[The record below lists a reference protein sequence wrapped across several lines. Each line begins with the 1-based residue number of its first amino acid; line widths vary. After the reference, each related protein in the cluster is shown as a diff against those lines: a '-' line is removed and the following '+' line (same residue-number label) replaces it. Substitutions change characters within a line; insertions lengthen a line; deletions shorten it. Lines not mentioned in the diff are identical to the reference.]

1 MRRSAKVM
9 YRLNLNHNLL
19 RTGQQFLAVG
29 LPIVGALFFWSMIV
43 QPILASINERNEQI
57 EAKRVLLGKYLAV
70 AENEDRV
77 NDAFERLGELST
89 GHETFKAKRAPLA
102 AALLQGKLKSL
113 ATTYQLSVHSATPLP
128 LRNNKENVNLIGVR
142 ISLSGSLRAIH
153 KTIHAIESNVPY
165 MFIEAA
171 RLKPKKRARNAK
183 TSPQISMTARLDVYS
198 LFETTKS
205 N

>member
-1 MRRSAKVM
+1 M

-19 RTGQQFLAVG
+19 RTGRRFLAIG
-29 LPIVGALFFWSMIV
+29 LPIAGALLFWSILI

-57 EAKRVLLGKYLAV
+57 ETKRVLLGKYLAV
-70 AENEDRV
+70 AEEEGRV
-77 NDAFERLGELST
+77 SDAFERLSRLST
-89 GHETFKAKRAPLA
+89 GRETFKAKSAPLA

-113 ATTYQLSVHSATPLP
+113 ATTYLLPVHSATPLP
-128 LRNNKENVNLIGVR
+128 VRNNKENVNLIGVR

-153 KTIHAIESNVPY
+153 RTIHAIESNVPY

-171 RLKPKKRARNAK
+171 RLKPKNRARNVKA
-183 TSPQISMTARLDVYS
+183 SPQIAMTARLDVYS